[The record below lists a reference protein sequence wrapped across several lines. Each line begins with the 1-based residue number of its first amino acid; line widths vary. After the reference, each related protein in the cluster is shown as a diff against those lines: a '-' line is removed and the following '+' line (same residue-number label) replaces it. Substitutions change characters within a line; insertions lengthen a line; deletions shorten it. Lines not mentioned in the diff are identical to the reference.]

1 MALQLY
7 NTITRS
13 VEPFVPLDPEGRRVG
28 LYCCGPTVYDFGHIG
43 NFRTFVFADLV
54 RRYLEFKG
62 YAVTAVMNITDVED
76 KIIARVR
83 TAGTTL
89 REYTGRYETAFFED
103 ARALNLLPPH
113 HCPRATEH
121 IGDIIAL
128 IDTLVRRGLA
138 YQAADGSVYFSIEKY
153 RAAGGRYGRLVNLNF
168 DEMRIGERVKS
179 DEYAKDAMADFALW
193 KARTPEDGAVTWA
206 SPWGEGRPGW
216 HIECSAMSMKIL
228 GPSFDLHLGGE
239 DLAFPHHEDE
249 IAQSEAANGCR
260 FVNVWLHCA
269 HLVVDGEKMSKSL
282 GNFYTLRDVL
292 QRGYSGREIR
302 YVLLATHYRQALNFS
317 FRACDDAKAAL
328 QRLDAFRAR
337 LEEAARLPEGEAQ
350 AAREAAAKAV
360 GAFRTALEDDLN
372 VSAALAALFDLVRDG
387 NRLLDA
393 GSVTASGATAI
404 LEALHGMDTVLAVMR
419 PEEAEGVPEEIL
431 ALAAERQA
439 ARKAKDFARAD
450 QIRDRLAADGWVI
463 EDTPKGARVR
473 RR

>member
-1 MALQLY
+1 MALELT
-7 NTITRS
+7 NSLTRKK
-13 VEPFVPLDPEGRRVG
+13 EAFAPIRPGEVG
-28 LYCCGPTVYDFGHIG
+28 LYTCGPTVYNFAHVG
-43 NFRTFVFADLV
+43 NFRAYVFEDLLKRTLQFCGYRVRHVMNLTDVDDKTIRDSRAAGVSLSAFTQRFKEVFFAD
-54 RRYLEFKG
+54 
-62 YAVTAVMNITDVED
+62 
-76 KIIARVR
+76 VR
-83 TAGTTL
+83 TL
-89 REYTGRYETAFFED
+89 RIAPADVYPA
-103 ARALNLLPPH
+103 
-113 HCPRATEH
+113 ATEH
-121 IGDIIAL
+121 IAEMIAM
-128 IDTLVRRGLA
+128 IRTLQDKGIA
-138 YQAADGSVYFSIEKY
+138 YQAEDGSVYFSIARWPAYGQLVHIDPEQM
-153 RAAGGRYGRLVNLNF
+153 RAGV
-168 DEMRIGERVKS
+168 RVS
-179 DEYAKDAMADFALW
+179 HDEYAKESVADFALW
-193 KARTPEDGAVTWA
+193 KSWTETDGDVAWD
-206 SPWGEGRPGW
+206 SPWGRGRPGW
-216 HIECSAMSMKIL
+216 HIECSAMSGRYL
-228 GPSFDLHLGGE
+228 GSHFDIHCGGI
-239 DLAFPHHEDE
+239 DNMFPHHEDE